1 MPSAPNSRARCGLLA
16 QGGSSPQ
23 DSRLLRLYLNRRIMM
38 GALSH
43 PGPYLGSA
51 AAWRAPWLD
60 HFFLALTWLGSL
72 WLLLPASVLAGFH
85 AYPRA
90 GRVTALLVA
99 ILPLSSPVCVRC
111 SSYWSIGRGQYCMRL
126 WLPIPTDAAFPSAH
140 SAQVMAVALA
150 LAIIFPVA
158 ASYRIALP
166 LALLVLLVGCS
177 RIYLQVHWPS
187 DVLAGWLVGAVIT
200 LLFPVLKERLA

>member
-1 MPSAPNSRARCGLLA
+1 
-16 QGGSSPQ
+16 
-23 DSRLLRLYLNRRIMM
+23 M

-43 PGPYLGSA
+43 LDHTLLGSA

-60 HFFLALTWLGSL
+60 EFFLALTWLGSL

-85 AYPRA
+85 AYPRV
-90 GRVTALLVA
+90 GRISALLVA
-99 ILPLSSPVCVRC
+99 MLPLVVAGVCSLIKMLVDRD
-111 SSYWSIGRGQYCMRL
+111 RPRL
-126 WLPIPTDAAFPSAH
+126 HEAVAAIPTDAAFPSAH
-140 SAQVMAVALA
+140 AAQSMAVAVALA
-150 LAIIFPVA
+150 ITLPVVGN
-158 ASYRIALP
+158 YRIAVP

-200 LLFPVLKERLA
+200 LLIFFPVLKERLA

>member
-1 MPSAPNSRARCGLLA
+1 
-16 QGGSSPQ
+16 
-23 DSRLLRLYLNRRIMM
+23 M

-43 PGPYLGSA
+43 LDHTLLGSA

-72 WLLLPASVLAGFH
+72 WLLLPASVLAGIH
-85 AYPRA
+85 AYPRV

-99 ILPLSSPVCVRC
+99 ILPLVIAGVCSLLKLLVDRARPVLHEAVAA
-111 SSYWSIGRGQYCMRL
+111 
-126 WLPIPTDAAFPSAH
+126 IPTDAAFPSAH

-200 LLFPVLKERLA
+200 LLIFSPVLKERLA